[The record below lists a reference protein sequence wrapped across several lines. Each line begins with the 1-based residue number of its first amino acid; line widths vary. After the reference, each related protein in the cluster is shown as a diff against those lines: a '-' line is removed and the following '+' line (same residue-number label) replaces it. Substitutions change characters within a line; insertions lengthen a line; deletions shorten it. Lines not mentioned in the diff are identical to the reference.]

1 MMMYTCIHLRFTGDA
16 SPVNRR
22 CTDKRYELGFDQEF
36 TNESIEI
43 RWEIEKFNKV
53 QLLNLLNKVG
63 FDQKSIDELP
73 KSTPYLAGSINCY
86 ILYPVTWYCVFNS
99 LVDF

>member
-1 MMMYTCIHLRFTGDA
+1 MCMMMYTCIHLRFTGDA

-53 QLLNLLNKVG
+53 QLLNLRNKVG
-63 FDQKSIDELP
+63 IGSELP
-73 KSTPYLAGSINCY
+73 NELIKTRWEIEK
-86 ILYPVTWYCVFNS
+86 FNY
-99 LVDF
+99 